1 MQRARSLLRVN
12 YQVYIRICACRLAE
26 HAPSTCITTKL
37 LETLRNACSI
47 HEYHCNICIQI
58 CTVQNPFT
66 CFNVKCAWQSE
77 QCMLSSKVLMQNLHE
92 NLGNAHGELPPRVL
106 SENLHGN
113 LRRAQCAYFFNVVSC
128 SYQLT
133 CAECCAQASSTWS
146 APANQLT
153 VTSKTKHIVF
163 KLATLF
169 FFEYTSRILYC
180 LNKVAKLKEI
190 ILQINFTPLY

>member
-1 MQRARSLLRVN
+1 
-12 YQVYIRICACRLAE
+12 
-26 HAPSTCITTKL
+26 
-37 LETLRNACSI
+37 
-47 HEYHCNICIQI
+47 
-58 CTVQNPFT
+58 
-66 CFNVKCAWQSE
+66 
-77 QCMLSSKVLMQNLHE
+77 MLSSKVLMQNLHE

-113 LRRAQCAYFFNVVSC
+113 LRRVQCAYFFNVISC
-128 SYQLT
+128 SYQLTCAECSAHASSTWSAAANQLT

-153 VTSKTKHIVF
+153 VTSKTIHIVF